1 MLLKKIKNF
10 FANDAGNQQGFYPAL
25 NSIFTPAS
33 LSRTDYLTLYK
44 GWIFTAT
51 GTISDSIADLDFVL
65 KENKNSDKTKQ
76 DKRLEAISP
85 TLLKNISSFLK
96 LAWSCFVWQSPTW
109 LEVLRPDLVR
119 IDQDSTTWK
128 INYYEYTSHGQVKKF
143 MPEEILAFHNFN
155 PLEAYPVVTKWVSE
169 VQAVAIQAESDNA
182 TLRWNWNYFKN
193 NASVANILKT
203 DQMITEENKQRL
215 ISKWNSEFQ
224 GLNNAHKTAVLDK
237 WLSLESFAPSQK
249 EMDFVAQRQFTRDE
263 ILAIFKVPKAV
274 IWMWEW
280 VNVWNVKAF
289 ETIFAKRTIQPL
301 AKLIADVFNQTLF
314 KGVGYFEFINVVP
327 IDKEE
332 LRNDLN
338 AWAITINEYR
348 AALWKLPLEEW
359 NILKL
364 NPFQVSEPV
373 SLIQPKENAKS
384 KLSEKTLKIISK
396 AIKKNTKGSDEWKQK
411 RWETK
416 AKRWDKF
423 EKLYAKQLTKIYNV
437 QEKDVLA
444 QVEKSFESQLKFGK
458 RLKVKNPIWNNLKYL
473 ALYQSLVWPVQEDLV
488 QTEWDAALTE
498 VWIDAAFQI
507 WDETTQKYL
516 RANISKFAKEID
528 KITKEKIFDVIEAW
542 NKEGLWAAQITKNLK
557 GVFTQL
563 KTTRLDSIVRTETVR
578 ASEAA
583 TERAWKDSEVVE
595 SKEWFTAQ
603 DERVCPNCWPMHE
616 KTIALGTNYFKKW
629 ETAPWGLALTYS
641 DVSSAPLHPRCR
653 CTILPII
660 KN

>member
-25 NSIFTPAS
+25 NSVFAPAS

-65 KENKNSDKTKQ
+65 KENKNSDKVKQ
-76 DKRLEAISP
+76 DKRLEAITP

-96 LAWSCFVWQSPTW
+96 LAWSCFVWQSNFW

-119 IDQDSTTWK
+119 IDQDTTTWH

-143 MPEEILAFHNFN
+143 LPEEIIAFHNFN

-203 DQMITEENKQRL
+203 DQILTPENKQRL

-224 GLNNAHKTAVLDK
+224 GLDNAHKTAVLDQ

-249 EMDFVAQRQFTRDE
+249 EMDFVEQRRFTRDE
-263 ILAIFKVPKAV
+263 ILWVFKVPKAI
-274 IWMWEW
+274 IWLWEW
-280 VNVWNVKAF
+280 VNTWNVKAF

-327 IDKEE
+327 LDKEE

-348 AALWKLPLEEW
+348 VSLWKLPLDEW

-373 SLIQPKENAKS
+373 SIIQPKENTKT
-384 KLSEKTLKIISK
+384 KLSSKVLKLISK
-396 AIKKNTKGSDEWKQK
+396 TVKTNTKGSDEWKEK
-411 RWETK
+411 RWEK
-416 AKRWDKF
+416 MVKRNDWF
-423 EKLYAKQLTKIYNV
+423 EDDYRKQLLKIYNT
-437 QEKDVLA
+437 QEKDTLK
-444 QVEKSFESQLKFGK
+444 QIEKAFEAQLKFGK
-458 RLKVKNPIWNNLKYL
+458 NIKVKFPEWSELKYL
-473 ALYQSLVWPVQEDLV
+473 ALYQSLVWPVQKDLV
-488 QTEWDAALTE
+488 QTEWNLALAE
-498 VWIDAAFQI
+498 VWVDAAFQI
-507 WDETTQKYL
+507 GDETTNEFL

-528 KITKEKIFDVIEAW
+528 KVTKEKIFDEISKW
-542 NKEGLWAAQITKNLK
+542 NKEGLWAAEITRNLK
-557 GVFTQL
+557 GVFKQL
-563 KTTRLDSIVRTETVR
+563 KTTRLDSITRTETIR
-578 ASEAA
+578 AANFASQK
-583 TERAWKDSEVVE
+583 AWVDSEVVE
-595 SKEWFTAQ
+595 FKEWFTAT
-603 DERVCPNCWPMHE
+603 DERVCPNCWPMHG
-616 KTIALGTNYFKKW
+616 KTIWLRDDFFQKGNV
-629 ETAPWGLALTYS
+629 APWGLKLDYS
-641 DVSSAPLHPRCR
+641 DVSWAPLHPRCR
-653 CTILPII
+653 CTLIPLL
-660 KN
+660 K